1 MRKWSKLLAAMRFIF
16 PALRKKGG
24 RVSGLGDV
32 PPPARSA
39 SLPLSPHFCS
49 SCKLLVAVTLLSGP
63 ETSSGLHLFIWAAQ
77 ILGFYCPACSSHT
90 VEAGRHTQ
98 CQAQQ
103 GTELPR
109 TTGRFLTHSVE
120 LQCPQG
126 HEDCSLVLGVKC
138 MKCIQG
144 SPAAGWKAGARAPV
158 TVMLGGGC
166 SLPEEQGQGSA
177 VMSWPM
183 SPTQVGGWHPSLP
196 PREQR
201 AAAFSWQC
209 YLRGVSC
216 KVTWERGVCLSA
228 LKSWGPWVDPCKPRV
243 TSAELFRCIGL
254 LCPEFP
260 LK

>member
-39 SLPLSPHFCS
+39 SLPLSPRFCS

-144 SPAAGWKAGARAPV
+144 SPAAGWKAGAWAPV

-177 VMSWPM
+177 VMSWPT
-183 SPTQVGGWHPSLP
+183 SPPGGRLTPIPATSRAKSSSFQLAVLPSRCLMQSDVGKGSVFISPEIMGALSRSL
-196 PREQR
+196 
-201 AAAFSWQC
+201 
-209 YLRGVSC
+209 
-216 KVTWERGVCLSA
+216 
-228 LKSWGPWVDPCKPRV
+228 
-243 TSAELFRCIGL
+243 
-254 LCPEFP
+254 
-260 LK
+260 